1 MAPQAR
7 RLLAKAAL
15 AVEGRIS
22 IKQSPDRLWPR
33 DHARLRVLE
42 RKGALRWLGTQAGPH
57 IGGTFA
63 IWQITDQGR
72 LRVAEWEQPDET
84 LPNMPAIAAE
94 AATVTL
100 G

>member
-1 MAPQAR
+1 MAQAR
-7 RLLAKAAL
+7 RLLSKAAL

-22 IKQSPDRLWPR
+22 IKQSRDRLWPS

-42 RKGALRWLGTQAGPH
+42 RKGALRWVGTQAGPH

-63 IWQITDQGR
+63 VWQITEQGR
-72 LRVAEWEQPDET
+72 MRVAEWEQPVVA
-84 LPNMPAIAAE
+84 LPALPAIAAE
-94 AATVTL
+94 AASVPL